1 MLFDIIT
8 AYQMKYLTLYLNRN
22 LKIPATW
29 DGLFDMLNC
38 IIVLSQTLV
47 ILLSREIFL
56 RTHSVMNNDC

>member
-8 AYQMKYLTLYLNRN
+8 AYQMKYLTLYLDRN

-47 ILLSREIFL
+47 ILISREIFQC
-56 RTHSVMNNDC
+56 THRVMNNDC